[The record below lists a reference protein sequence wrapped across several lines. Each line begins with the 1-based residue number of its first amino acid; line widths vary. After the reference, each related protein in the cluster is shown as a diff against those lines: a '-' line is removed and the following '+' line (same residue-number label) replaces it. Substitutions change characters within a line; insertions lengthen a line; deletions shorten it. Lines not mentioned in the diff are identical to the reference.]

1 MADFTGF
8 YLDGIHSSTYGILR
22 VSDGDRYT
30 EGLIPEFEDFSIE
43 LTGGNGDLYGGR
55 RFKPTKFTINIAFDH
70 MTEKQFR
77 GLRQWL
83 GGEKLKEFRFD
94 ERPYK
99 AYYVKVAEKPELD
112 YICFMEDVDNN
123 FIEKERIYKG
133 EGEIEFIAYDP
144 FGYCI
149 DYSKEL
155 SIEKLN
161 TKGSG
166 KNWQILNSYTP
177 FPIRDNNLVEWA
189 EVSGLKK
196 ELEGYNDFSKTV
208 NGQQYIA
215 TLYNPGDFDTDFQL
229 FISGVGLNVAGT
241 GETLVAIQLVK
252 NKEELTNPDSDSE
265 QYFLQFKLPK
275 DFDFSLDNFFLNT
288 KNHTLQWGIGGI
300 ISKDG
305 YKYDNVSNR
314 YDLITG
320 GNWFKIPQGISYM
333 KVTFNK
339 KTTAGH
345 GIKYNYK
352 YY

>member
-8 YLDGIHSSTYGILR
+8 YLDGDHSSTYGILR

-43 LTGGNGDLYGGR
+43 LTGGSGDLYGGR

-99 AYYVKVAEKPELD
+99 AYWVKVAERPELD
-112 YICFMEDVDNN
+112 YVCFMEEADNN

-149 DYSKEL
+149 DNTYEL
-155 SIEKLN
+155 SPYGK
-161 TKGSG
+161 KPVSG
-166 KNWQILNSYTP
+166 RNWQSLRTYTP
-177 FPIRDNNLVEWA
+177 FHIKDDNMLEWA
-189 EVSGLKK
+189 KTSGLKTETK
-196 ELEGYNDFSKTV
+196 GEGITGV
-208 NGQQYIA
+208 
-215 TLYNPGDFDTDFQL
+215 TELYNPGDFETDFLLYIDNQSATADIKIIL
-229 FISGVGLNVAGT
+229 CKDPDFRDTESYKALILKSSGNVND
-241 GETLVAIQLVK
+241 I
-252 NKEELTNPDSDSE
+252 
-265 QYFLQFKLPK
+265 Y
-275 DFDFSLDNFFLNT
+275 FLNT
-288 KNHTLQWGIGGI
+288 KNHTLQTR
-300 ISKDG
+300 DT
-305 YKYDNVSNR
+305 SNDITSSPYPPNHR
-314 YDLITG
+314 YDLIKEG
-320 GNWFKIPQGISYM
+320 QWFKIPQGTSYL
-333 KVTFNK
+333 KIEQNGLK
-339 KTTAGH
+339 PGL
-345 GIKYNYK
+345 IKYNYK